1 MVATTHA
8 LVGVALATAVALVPE
23 AARPYVPA
31 RFLEATDGAGD
42 GAGTERGGGTVDA
55 DPVRRDL

>member
-1 MVATTHA
+1 MMATTHA
-8 LVGVALATAVALVPE
+8 LVGVALVPE